1 MAEVIN
7 EIEAG
12 DNINALILPTR
23 EQRVELLKQTCDG
36 VDNIGERLE
45 NSIKIA
51 IEDRKRKECRK
62 EFKKEIRNHL
72 GFYNDLRMA
81 WQVVARLR
89 YPHISTLADTND
101 DIYFLLNENPIFA
114 DSIFFKIINGD
125 RDYFHV
131 DDGKDTIKVTDI
143 PSAVKAIKLF
153 DKTYERK
160 IKSKLSPA
168 PAIFP
173 RWYGWEDNPYK

>member
-1 MAEVIN
+1 MVE
-7 EIEAG
+7 ERGEKEAG
-12 DNINALILPTR
+12 DNMIDYRLPTR
-23 EQRVELLKQTCDG
+23 EQRVELLKQTPNDMYS
-36 VDNIGERLE
+36 IEERLE
-45 NSIKIA
+45 HSTKIA

-89 YPHISTLADTND
+89 YPHISTLGDTND

-125 RDYFHV
+125 GDYFHV

-173 RWYGWEDNPYK
+173 RWYGWGDNPYK